1 MGSDVF
7 SSFHLFWERKLLV
20 PRYPPAELL
29 IHLHT
34 APYEFIAL
42 SPGLQKIIQDYS
54 KRGREGGGMYCAFE
68 NLKLYGLKNPRL
80 SHM

>member
-1 MGSDVF
+1 MYFLLCICSGGENY
-7 SSFHLFWERKLLV
+7 SS
-20 PRYPPAELL
+20 PASHPQNSL

-54 KRGREGGGMYCAFE
+54 KRGREGGACIVP
-68 NLKLYGLKNPRL
+68 LKI
-80 SHM
+80 

>member
-1 MGSDVF
+1 MYFLLCICSGGENY
-7 SSFHLFWERKLLV
+7 LF
-20 PRYPPAELL
+20 PASHPQDSL

-34 APYEFIAL
+34 APYEFIGL